1 MAALDI
7 RQKISPNQSFYQRE
21 KNWDP
26 YKTYLSTITTRW
38 WHWLAWNLR
47 LLAPNLPFSSL
58 PHTASLS
65 LLSVNSWITH
75 DDFMYPTYGTSSR
88 ILSWPLLTAK
98 QEMSPNIWDHWSIQ
112 YGCWPSKVYIFL
124 CSSFFSF
131 AHDIP
136 PIDCYLVGKGT
147 GVRLFR
153 PNLSKHP
160 LMFPIPT
167 INSANL
173 PSNIKSQKRNS
184 LYVQKNLFQ
193 RGLREYCE
201 D

>member
-112 YGCWPSKVYIFL
+112 YGCWPSIFF
-124 CSSFFSF
+124 CVRASFPLLMIF
-131 AHDIP
+131 
-136 PIDCYLVGKGT
+136 
-147 GVRLFR
+147 
-153 PNLSKHP
+153 HP
-160 LMFPIPT
+160 LTVTWWGRAQESGFSDPIY
-167 INSANL
+167 
-173 PSNIKSQKRNS
+173 PSI
-184 LYVQKNLFQ
+184 L
-193 RGLREYCE
+193 
-201 D
+201 